1 MADQLTI
8 LTQQVANLTTAYN
21 QLITQARSIPE
32 LPPQTPLYTGSLL
45 QAYNGSISQ
54 KITVQQIIDA
64 ALSVRQNQLLSIG
77 TITVAGNDLTIPA
90 GATWLINNVNY
101 SNPSNIVIN
110 VPYAEDGNTRTDI
123 IVADELN
130 NMYRVNGPETG
141 GISPAPNVPLNTVL
155 VTTVNVTDDSINETP
170 AVPGVEYNTDDI
182 ENVST
187 VLGATASDA
196 FGNVITSYAKSSKG
210 LLIGDS
216 TIAAYAGGSGIE
228 TFLLEPADVFQG
240 STILNQAVPG
250 NTINQQLTIYNADA
264 NKATYDWIIVQIGLN
279 DILPTS
285 ETAATVIARYQ
296 NLVNTIYSTK
306 KSTAKIIVSAML
318 PCKQRFI
325 DLVGA
330 VDGALAQQK
339 WVDINNAI
347 MGGGATPVIN
357 VDFRNNDHVLPLSDG
372 NGNIAKNYNV
382 ASGDNIHENNNG
394 RMIIASAMRKTLT
407 LAGFFRPKSQNIF
420 SKYFTNTGNNVYL
433 KDGILNIDSKIG
445 AGTAALFIR
454 NNVNGVDQYTQSTY
468 AITKTDLSETQYFSL
483 GVGNY
488 GNGTAREENFY
499 LFYNNP
505 TTAVSYDLWRTDKN
519 GNLTN
524 KGAFTNGGNIFAP
537 DVEITSAT
545 SNFSTA
551 LNLKNNTNHANA
563 RTGMTLT
570 NQAGEATVLYRANSG
585 GSTLY
590 STAGDFTIA
599 MTTNQTKFFA
609 GGNVSFGFP
618 TDNGNKVSVNGKITA
633 TAGTAASDVVVKSQL
648 DLKADATALPT
659 SGGYTP
665 TLTGVSN
672 TTSISHSS
680 KSAYTKVGNI
690 VTFKVA
696 FSIVPTVINTVT
708 SFDITLPIARANT
721 GTDTIGSGS
730 IPNTGANYSSC
741 LAQSTTTTT
750 VRVYFYAL
758 GTASSQGVIN
768 CEYDITQ

>member
-1 MADQLTI
+1 MDNFVTITKEPNDYFTFMLNGDVATQIKNTRNDLLTFGD
-8 LTQQVANLTTAYN
+8 LAHFKTSNGANLIKEQNIPYGNVTIIDGATS
-21 QLITQARSIPE
+21 LIPTSTDDLFTKLISVGYFDWMDGTGSGGVDRFDDLLDTFKYFGKDGQMVVVNESELKLVTIPVPDVSG
-32 LPPQTPLYTGSLL
+32 LSVFPTPLIAFKTLRVKADASGYEFVDAVNIVTQDIRSGYTETAPSEDVVYRAL
-45 QAYNGSISQ
+45 QN
-54 KITVQQIIDA
+54 ITD
-64 ALSVRQNQLLSIG
+64 
-77 TITVAGNDLTIPA
+77 P
-90 GATWLINNVNY
+90 VNL
-101 SNPSNIVIN
+101 PFISNI
-110 VPYAEDGNTRTDI
+110 
-123 IVADELN
+123 
-130 NMYRVNGPETG
+130 
-141 GISPAPNVPLNTVL
+141 
-155 VTTVNVTDDSINETP
+155 SI
-170 AVPGVEYNTDDI
+170 
-182 ENVST
+182 
-187 VLGATASDA
+187 
-196 FGNVITSYAKSSKG
+196 SSKG

-216 TIAAYAGGSGIE
+216 TIAAYAGGDGIE
-228 TFLLEPADVFQG
+228 TFLLEPADTFQG

-250 NTINQQLTIYNADA
+250 NTIDQQLTIYNADS

-296 NLVNTIYSTK
+296 NLINTIYATK
-306 KSTAKIIVSAML
+306 KASAKIIVSTML

-347 MGGGATPVIN
+347 MGGGANPVIN

-394 RMIIASAMRKTLT
+394 RMVIASAMRKTLT

-454 NNVNGVDQYTQSTY
+454 NNVNGIDQYTQSTY

-488 GNGTAREENFY
+488 SNGTAREENFY

-524 KGAFTNGGNIFAP
+524 KGTFTNGGNIFAP

-545 SNFSTA
+545 NNFSTA

-563 RTGMTLT
+563 RTGLTLT

-609 GGNVSFGFP
+609 GGNVTLGFP
-618 TDNGNKVSVNGKITA
+618 TDNGNKLQVNGKITA
-633 TAGTAASDVVVKSQL
+633 TAGTAASDVAVISQ
-648 DLKADATALPT
+648 LPT
-659 SGGYTP
+659 SGTYAP
-665 TLTGVSN
+665 TISN
-672 TTSISHSS
+672 Q
-680 KSAYTKVGNI
+680 
-690 VTFKVA
+690 
-696 FSIVPTVINTVT
+696 INTSSATVTNASYYRVGSVVTVTLYGTLNLTSANTYSSFTISLPINRATSSSYPMGLSMLRNTNVFCNGWVT
-708 SFDITLPIARANT
+708 SSLISETTIVFNLTPSTGGSTFTANFT
-721 GTDTIGSGS
+721 Y
-730 IPNTGANYSSC
+730 NVN
-741 LAQSTTTTT
+741 
-750 VRVYFYAL
+750 
-758 GTASSQGVIN
+758 N
-768 CEYDITQ
+768 